1 MFQVPFGLSL
11 SKPFNPSSSSGR
23 TVHTI
28 RLDDTT
34 KERIAAAADHAGKSA
49 HAFILDAIA
58 QTVEQLEQL
67 EQDRE
72 FNDIAD
78 ERWERIRASGK
89 TVSWDDAKACLEAKS
104 LGKSTH
110 KPLVRSARH

>member
-1 MFQVPFGLSL
+1 MQ
-11 SKPFNPSSSSGR
+11 
-23 TVHTI
+23 TTTI
-28 RLDDTT
+28 RLDDTM

-58 QTVEQLEQL
+58 QTVEQI

-89 TVSWDDAKACLEAKS
+89 TVSWDDARAYLAAKS
-104 LGKSTH
+104 LGQTPN
-110 KPLVRSARH
+110 KPLARSANP